1 MKTTN
6 FQRKLTSGAVKSSR
20 FVLAVL
26 ILTGVFALTLGAQQA
41 EEQKGIDQGN
51 YNIKQAIEFG
61 YRFTDITG
69 NLQTYN
75 TMVNLQDGPRLLN
88 FTTEMRSLDNRGT
101 FFDRFYFSNF
111 GYGGDPNVVT
121 VLRVSKNK
129 WYAFNAMF
137 RHDENLWDYS
147 LLANPFNPAPTVAN
161 APPNFNPVV
170 NAPASVA
177 GTQVIA
183 MSPHYFNT
191 RRNMQNYG
199 VTFLPQSKIRFRVGY
214 DLNTNEGPD
223 YSSIHQGTE
232 QFLLQNLSATLT
244 QYRLG
249 VDFRFLPKTNISYD
263 QIWSYYK
270 TDPGTTDQ
278 NQQFSVGA
286 GFPLVDLG
294 VSWNGP
300 PCNPA
305 FQPGGTA
312 SANCNAYYSYYSHWQ
327 NRVNA
332 PTEQISFQSEA
343 IPNLQL
349 SGKFSYTG
357 GDMNVYNYTQGFVGL
372 ETRSFTSNFA
382 QSGPTQGRHVTSYA
396 DFGATWRITP
406 MISLVDEF
414 HYGNWREPG
423 QFSSTDCSFFSNNTL
438 LVAPNFFTP
447 TATLPASC
455 PPPINAVSGTPTHKS
470 GSAPDIL
477 VNLDSNFLKQQR
489 TSNLIEAQVQITPK
503 AGAYFG
509 YRFEHRVIADNFS
522 NGQNAIYFPNTA
534 QRGNCALANGVLPD
548 GCTQNSDGS
557 VSYQAP
563 IQAFG
568 PPGVT
573 DINYNSAVLG
583 LWVKPSPKFSLNL
596 DADITSADNTFTRV
610 RPLQSQQFRI
620 RAQYKAAAWLNL
632 SGYFRGSYGQNP
644 TATLNGVERNQ
655 NAGVSVSLT
664 PSEKFSTQLGYNYNN
679 IFSQIYL
686 CFTSSAAQPGLPPCP
701 GLPGLLQQL
710 APYTSNVNTGFIDF
724 QWTPLNRLALDLGAN
739 ISTASGSEINLN
751 PQSAIPTAPTGALN
765 SSWYEPYGSIAYH
778 FAKNWT
784 GKALWN
790 YYGYHEDS
798 NGSYQ
803 DLFVPRNFR
812 GNTFTLSVRFA
823 F

>member
-1 MKTTN
+1 MSWRNTMKTTN
-6 FQRKLTSGAVKSSR
+6 FQRTLTSGAVKSSR
-20 FVLAVL
+20 FVLALL
-26 ILTGVFALTLGAQQA
+26 ILTGIFALTLGAQQT
-41 EEQKGIDQGN
+41 EEQKGIDRGN

-147 LLANPFNPAPTVAN
+147 LLANPFNPATPVAN

-177 GTQVIA
+177 GTPVIA

-214 DLNTNEGPD
+214 DLNTNDGPA

-270 TDPGTTDQ
+270 TDPGVTDQ

-294 VSWNGP
+294 VSGNGP
-300 PCNPA
+300 LCNPA

-327 NRVNA
+327 TRVNA

-343 IPNLQL
+343 IPDLQI

-357 GDMNVYNYTQGFVGL
+357 GDMNIYNYTQGFVGL

-414 HYGNWREPG
+414 HYGNWREPA
-423 QFSSTDCSFFSNNTL
+423 QFGSTECSFFSNNSL
-438 LVAPNFFTP
+438 IVAP
-447 TATLPASC
+447 TAFLSTASLPANC
-455 PPPINAVSGTPTHKS
+455 PQPPNAISGTPSHKS
-470 GSAPDIL
+470 NSAPDIL
-477 VNLDSNFLKQQR
+477 VNLDSNFLKQQI
-489 TSNLIEAQVQITPK
+489 TSNLIEAQVQISPK

-509 YRFEHRVIADNFS
+509 YRYVHRVIADNFY
-522 NGQNAIYFPNTA
+522 NTQNAIYFPSTA
-534 QRGNCALANGVLPD
+534 ARGNCALVAGVLPD
-548 GCTQNSDGS
+548 GCTQNADGS
-557 VSYQAP
+557 ISFVTPSP
-563 IQAFG
+563 SFG

-573 DINYNSAVLG
+573 DIDSNTAVLG
-583 LWVKPSPKFSLNL
+583 LWAKPTQKVFLNF
-596 DADITSADNTFTRV
+596 DAEVGSADNTFTRLSPQEFQQV
-610 RPLQSQQFRI
+610 RARLRYQASPGT
-620 RAQYKAAAWLNL
+620 NL
-632 SGYFRGSYGQNP
+632 SLYFTTTNGQNNAV
-644 TATLNGVERNQ
+644 TINGDGHN
-655 NAGVSVSLT
+655 
-664 PSEKFSTQLGYNYNN
+664 
-679 IFSQIYL
+679 
-686 CFTSSAAQPGLPPCP
+686 
-701 GLPGLLQQL
+701 
-710 APYTSNVNTGFIDF
+710 
-724 QWTPLNRLALDLGAN
+724 
-739 ISTASGSEINLN
+739 
-751 PQSAIPTAPTGALN
+751 
-765 SSWYEPYGSIAYH
+765 
-778 FAKNWT
+778 
-784 GKALWN
+784 
-790 YYGYHEDS
+790 
-798 NGSYQ
+798 
-803 DLFVPRNFR
+803 
-812 GNTFTLSVRFA
+812 
-823 F
+823 